1 MSKRN
6 KIGPLCLSVVALSM
20 GACSTSYD
28 CSSSDVVDALVQ
40 EAATSGFVPHLNPAP
55 AEWTTRLASHTKARN
70 IVTLDEDEGTQHFR
84 CRANLEYS
92 EAARTVTSK
101 DITYDVRKIEGEDD
115 FSLEWEVPND
125 GIGDIDPI
133 KLFAMDVQGPWKG
146 ELEKQQ
152 EADYHDRVASQ
163 NEEATTWARGYA
175 ADYAA
180 KHPPIPFDRDAL
192 KKHADDFIGARNAE
206 LVMEQ
211 FHDIDGDGFQDYMAI
226 TASSEF
232 DKGEFAEETENYG
245 EYVNT
250 GGFMRKTYFLV
261 AVTQVFNGF
270 GRATNMG
277 LQEPIKVVTA
287 TGEKVTGRYLPN
299 DIASVASAPEN
310 PIVGVTN
317 ADGDIVVSLASG
329 QAVTI
334 KDFKPEKTLAQMQ
347 QDRMRELEER
357 LIHMRARGGDISSL
371 YD

>member
-6 KIGPLCLSVVALSM
+6 KIRPLCLSVVALSM

-55 AEWTTRLASHTKARN
+55 TEWTTRLASHTSARN
-70 IVTLDEDEGTQHFR
+70 IVTLDENQGTQHFR

-92 EAARTVTSK
+92 EGARTVTSK
-101 DITYDVRKIEGEDD
+101 DITYEVRKIEGEDD

-133 KLFAMDVQGPWKG
+133 KLFAIDVQGPWKG

-152 EADYHDRVASQ
+152 QSEHRSQVESQ
-163 NEEATTWARGYA
+163 NEEALAWARSFA

-180 KHPPIPFDRDAL
+180 KHPPLPFDRDAL

-206 LVMEQ
+206 VVMDQ
-211 FHDIDGDGFQDYMAI
+211 LHDIDGDGFQDYFAI
-226 TASSEF
+226 AANSEF
-232 DKGEFAEETENYG
+232 IDGEFAAETENYG
-245 EYVNT
+245 EYTKT
-250 GGFMRKTYFLV
+250 GGFMRKHYSFV
-261 AVTQVFNGF
+261 AVTQTFQGF
-270 GRATNMG
+270 GLETNMG
-277 LQEPIKVVTA
+277 LHEGKITQVD
-287 TGEKVTGRYLPN
+287 GEKVTSRYLPRE
-299 DIASVASAPEN
+299 IAGIAEAPPN

-317 ADGDIVVSLASG
+317 SDGYIVVSLADG
-329 QAVTI
+329 QAITI
-334 KDFKPEKTLAQMQ
+334 KDFKPEKTLVQMQ

-357 LIHMRARGGDISSL
+357 LIQMRARGGDISSL
-371 YD
+371 YE

>member
-146 ELEKQQ
+146 PKKPAKPVLPP
-152 EADYHDRVASQ
+152 R
-163 NEEATTWARGYA
+163 RGCR
-175 ADYAA
+175 
-180 KHPPIPFDRDAL
+180 PPAHILCSLF
-192 KKHADDFIGARNAE
+192 
-206 LVMEQ
+206 
-211 FHDIDGDGFQDYMAI
+211 
-226 TASSEF
+226 SSPLRTLF
-232 DKGEFAEETENYG
+232 FAYG
-245 EYVNT
+245 EPFVMVCQRISRYHAKNI
-250 GGFMRKTYFLV
+250 F
-261 AVTQVFNGF
+261 
-270 GRATNMG
+270 
-277 LQEPIKVVTA
+277 TA
-287 TGEKVTGRYLPN
+287 TDCN
-299 DIASVASAPEN
+299 N
-310 PIVGVTN
+310 
-317 ADGDIVVSLASG
+317 
-329 QAVTI
+329 
-334 KDFKPEKTLAQMQ
+334 
-347 QDRMRELEER
+347 
-357 LIHMRARGGDISSL
+357 
-371 YD
+371 